1 MIAISTDYRDLRKA
15 AYQEYVVSFDY
26 NVVRLPPALSY
37 EEGSTL
43 GVAFVAAS
51 LALGI
56 CMGVNFNEV
65 TDGPDL
71 LQLVKSADPDSIP
84 EDVRAET
91 LRGIPEHE
99 RAKPGDWIA
108 VWGGQCKLY
117 LVMIYEMLTKCLR
130 RLSNIGQSYCPACE
144 TRRTQGGNYR
154 GQRQAWSAY
163 IKP

>member
-26 NVVRLPPALSY
+26 NVVRLPPTLSY

-56 CMGVNFNEV
+56 CMGVDFSDV
-65 TDGPDL
+65 TNGPDL
-71 LQLVKSADPDSIP
+71 LKLVKAADPDSIP

-108 VWGGQCKLY
+108 VWGGKCK
-117 LVMIYEMLTKCLR
+117 VCLFA
-130 RLSNIGQSYCPACE
+130 QY
-144 TRRTQGGNYR
+144 
-154 GQRQAWSAY
+154 
-163 IKP
+163 

>member
-15 AYQEYVVSFDY
+15 AYQEFVVSFDY
-26 NVVRLPPALSY
+26 NAVRLPPALSY

-56 CMGVNFNEV
+56 CMGVDFTDV

-71 LQLVKSADPDSIP
+71 LSLVKAADPHIIP

-108 VWGGQCKLY
+108 IWGG
-117 LVMIYEMLTKCLR
+117 KC
-130 RLSNIGQSYCPACE
+130 
-144 TRRTQGGNYR
+144 
-154 GQRQAWSAY
+154 
-163 IKP
+163 

>member
-15 AYQEYVVSFDY
+15 AYQEFVVGLDY
-26 NVVRLPPALSY
+26 NLVRLPSALSY

-56 CMGVNFNEV
+56 CMGVDFNDV
-65 TDGPDL
+65 TNGPDL
-71 LQLVKSADPDSIP
+71 LRLAKAADPDSIP

-99 RAKPGDWIA
+99 RARPGDWIA
-108 VWGGQCKLY
+108 VWGGERAL
-117 LVMIYEMLTKCLR
+117 LLLHGLR
-130 RLSNIGQSYCPACE
+130 
-144 TRRTQGGNYR
+144 
-154 GQRQAWSAY
+154 SAD
-163 IKP
+163 

>member
-15 AYQEYVVSFDY
+15 AYQEFVVSFDY
-26 NVVRLPPALSY
+26 NVVRLPPSLSY

-56 CMGVNFNEV
+56 CMGVDFSDV
-65 TDGPDL
+65 TNGPDL
-71 LQLVKSADPDSIP
+71 LKLVKAADPDSIP

-108 VWGGQCKLY
+108 IWGGKREVYFLHGLKRADEGFAQAQQHRPIL
-117 LVMIYEMLTKCLR
+117 LFSLR
-130 RLSNIGQSYCPACE
+130 GSQV
-144 TRRTQGGNYR
+144 
-154 GQRQAWSAY
+154 
-163 IKP
+163 

>member
-15 AYQEYVVSFDY
+15 AYQEFVVGLDY
-26 NVVRLPPALSY
+26 NLVRLPSALSY

-56 CMGVNFNEV
+56 CMGVDFNDV
-65 TDGPDL
+65 TSGPDL
-71 LQLVKSADPDSIP
+71 LKLAKAADPDSIP

-99 RAKPGDWIA
+99 RARPGDWIA
-108 VWGGQCKLY
+108 VWGGKRAL
-117 LVMIYEMLTKCLR
+117 LLLHGLR
-130 RLSNIGQSYCPACE
+130 RADCSS
-144 TRRTQGGNYR
+144 TQA
-154 GQRQAWSAY
+154 RQHRPIS
-163 IKP
+163 PSSLPDSQV

>member
-15 AYQEYVVSFDY
+15 AYQEFVVSFDY

-51 LALGI
+51 LALGV
-56 CMGVNFNEV
+56 CMGVDFSHVAN
-65 TDGPDL
+65 GPDL
-71 LQLVKSADPDSIP
+71 LSIAKATDPDSIP

-108 VWGGQCKLY
+108 VWGG
-117 LVMIYEMLTKCLR
+117 KCEVYVSLHG
-130 RLSNIGQSYCPACE
+130 LPTAD
-144 TRRTQGGNYR
+144 
-154 GQRQAWSAY
+154 
-163 IKP
+163 

>member
-1 MIAISTDYRDLRKA
+1 M
-15 AYQEYVVSFDY
+15 
-26 NVVRLPPALSY
+26 VRLPTALSY

-56 CMGVNFNEV
+56 CMGVDFSDV
-65 TDGPDL
+65 TNGPDL
-71 LQLVKSADPDSIP
+71 LKLAKAADPESIP

-108 VWGGQCKLY
+108 VWGGKCCCIFCT
-117 LVMIYEMLTKCLR
+117 VWGGLTEVPH
-130 RLSNIGQSYCPACE
+130 RLSNVGQSYRPACQTCRPE
-144 TRRTQGGNYR
+144 GRNYR
-154 GQRQAWSAY
+154 G
-163 IKP
+163 

>member
-15 AYQEYVVSFDY
+15 AYQEFVVSFDY

-56 CMGVNFNEV
+56 CMGVDFSDV
-65 TDGPDL
+65 TNGPDL
-71 LQLVKSADPDSIP
+71 LKLVKAADPDSIP

-108 VWGGQCKLY
+108 VWGGKCKVHL
-117 LVMIYEMLTKCLR
+117 LDGLR
-130 RLSNIGQSYCPACE
+130 KADGSHV
-144 TRRTQGGNYR
+144 
-154 GQRQAWSAY
+154 QAQQHRPISLFSSRDSQA
-163 IKP
+163 

>member
-15 AYQEYVVSFDY
+15 AYQEFVVGLDY
-26 NVVRLPPALSY
+26 NLVRLPSALSY

-56 CMGVNFNEV
+56 CMGVNFNDV
-65 TDGPDL
+65 TNGPDL
-71 LQLVKSADPDSIP
+71 LKLAKAADPDSIP

-99 RAKPGDWIA
+99 RARPGDWIA
-108 VWGGQCKLY
+108 VWGGERALLLLHGLQ
-117 LVMIYEMLTKCLR
+117 R
-130 RLSNIGQSYCPACE
+130 ADRSS
-144 TRRTQGGNYR
+144 TQA
-154 GQRQAWSAY
+154 RQHQPISLFSLPDSQA
-163 IKP
+163 

>member
-15 AYQEYVVSFDY
+15 AYQEFVVSFDY
-26 NVVRLPPALSY
+26 NVVRLPPSLSY

-56 CMGVNFNEV
+56 CMGVDFSDV
-65 TDGPDL
+65 TNGPDL
-71 LQLVKSADPDSIP
+71 LKLVKAADPDSIP

-108 VWGGQCKLY
+108 VWGGGCKVYSFWHILQR
-117 LVMIYEMLTKCLR
+117 LT
-130 RLSNIGQSYCPACE
+130 
-144 TRRTQGGNYR
+144 
-154 GQRQAWSAY
+154 
-163 IKP
+163 

>member
-15 AYQEYVVSFDY
+15 AYQEFVVSFDY

-56 CMGVNFNEV
+56 CMGVDFSDV
-65 TDGPDL
+65 TNGPDL
-71 LQLVKSADPDSIP
+71 LKLVKAADPDSIP

-91 LRGIPEHE
+91 LNGITERE
-99 RAKPGDWIA
+99 RARPGDWIA
-108 VWGGQCKLY
+108 VWGG
-117 LVMIYEMLTKCLR
+117 KCEVFL
-130 RLSNIGQSYCPACE
+130 LS
-144 TRRTQGGNYR
+144 
-154 GQRQAWSAY
+154 SARC
-163 IKP
+163 

>member
-15 AYQEYVVSFDY
+15 AYQEFVVSFDY
-26 NVVRLPPALSY
+26 NVVRLPPSLSY

-56 CMGVNFNEV
+56 CMGVDFSDV
-65 TDGPDL
+65 TNGPDL
-71 LQLVKSADPDSIP
+71 LKLVKAADPDSIP

-108 VWGGQCKLY
+108 VWGGGCKVY
-117 LVMIYEMLTKCLR
+117 FFFFGTSYKRLT
-130 RLSNIGQSYCPACE
+130 
-144 TRRTQGGNYR
+144 
-154 GQRQAWSAY
+154 
-163 IKP
+163 

>member
-15 AYQEYVVSFDY
+15 AYQEFVVSFDY

-56 CMGVNFNEV
+56 CMGVDFSDV
-65 TDGPDL
+65 TNGPDL
-71 LQLVKSADPDSIP
+71 LKLVKAADPDSIP

-108 VWGGQCKLY
+108 IWGGKCEVY
-117 LVMIYEMLTKCLR
+117 LLHGLQRADEGFAQAQQHQPILLFSLR
-130 RLSNIGQSYCPACE
+130 GSQV
-144 TRRTQGGNYR
+144 
-154 GQRQAWSAY
+154 
-163 IKP
+163 